1 MISIISGPTC
11 VGKTYFIYNK
21 KDRLSELANLS
32 PNDIDYLGKIV
43 KVVKDEFGRIKLD
56 IISRSDMSKV
66 FCLQDDTLDYHCSI
80 GNKDPKE
87 LTLDYQE
94 LNLSHFYG
102 SDTIADLKISNHVI
116 ILGVPYS
123 EYTVRYLQ
131 RRKTDKEI
139 ILDSNIEII
148 DLYKGW
154 IDELNKKEIPYLLVE
169 ALGDYKVLEEEEFF
183 RMLND

>member
-11 VGKTYFIYNK
+11 VGKSYFIYNK

-66 FCLQDDTLDYHCSI
+66 FCLQDDTLDY
-80 GNKDPKE
+80 
-87 LTLDYQE
+87 QE
-94 LNLSHFYG
+94 LKLSHLYG
-102 SDTIADLKISNHVI
+102 SDTIADLKISNYVI

-131 RRKTDKEI
+131 RRKKDKEI

-154 IDELNKKEIPYLLVE
+154 IEELNKKEIPYLLVE
-169 ALGDYKVLEEEEFF
+169 AIGDYKVLEEEEFF

>member
-11 VGKTYFIYNK
+11 VGKSYFIYNK

-32 PNDIDYLGKIV
+32 SNDIDYLGKIV
-43 KVVKDEFGRIKLD
+43 KVDKDELGRIKLD
-56 IISRSDMSKV
+56 IISRSNMSKV

-87 LTLDYQE
+87 FTLDYQE
-94 LNLSHFYG
+94 LDLRHL
-102 SDTIADLKISNHVI
+102 TDLKISNHVI

-154 IDELNKKEIPYLLVE
+154 IDELNKKEIPYLLIE
-169 ALGDYKVLEEEEFF
+169 AIGDYKILEEEEFF